1 MANEA
6 RFNDLFD
13 QWAEDYD
20 LAVSGGHPEYI
31 EVFEGYADILKT
43 VVESLS
49 LPKGSVVMEFGV
61 GTGNLSRLLLAAGY
75 RVIGIEPSAA
85 MREKAKS
92 KLPELELYE
101 GHFLHIPDGLPP
113 VDGIVST
120 YAFHHLTDEEKDR
133 ALRDFAR
140 RLRPGGRIVF
150 ADTVFLDEETKQA
163 MQQEAEKR
171 GFHELALDLNREYYP
186 VVERLKSAFH
196 QAGLTV
202 RLKQLNRYVWLMVA
216 ERREGDGSCLC
227 VD

>member
-1 MANEA
+1 MANEP

-13 QWAEDYD
+13 QWARDYD
-20 LAVSGGHPEYI
+20 YAVSGGHPEYI
-31 EVFEGYADILKT
+31 EVFEGYADILQT
-43 VVESLS
+43 VVKSLS

-92 KLPELELYE
+92 KLPDLELHE
-101 GHFLHIPDGLPP
+101 GHFLQVPDGLPP

-120 YAFHHLTDEEKDR
+120 YAFHHLTDEEKDQ
-133 ALRDFAR
+133 ALRDLAH
-140 RLRPGGRIVF
+140 RLRPGGKIVF
-150 ADTVFLDEETKQA
+150 ADTVFRDETAKQA

-171 GFHELALDLNREYYP
+171 GFHELALDLKREYYP
-186 VVERLKSAFH
+186 VVERLESAFH

-202 RLKQLNRYVWLMVA
+202 RLKQLNRYVWLMEAKRVEA
-216 ERREGDGSCLC
+216 NPG
-227 VD
+227 